1 MLLSR
6 YVKFYRSLVDSPKF
20 SVRFVARLLTDDHR
34 TVLGKTLSFLCREC
48 GLNRH
53 DLDKLTPGL
62 VKKHIGFG
70 SVPENAEW
78 VPGMARELMRIRDAG
93 YNLDGFSSV
102 EIDEMLDY
110 VCTK

>member
-1 MLLSR
+1 M
-6 YVKFYRSLVDSPKF
+6 
-20 SVRFVARLLTDDHR
+20 ARLFENDHR

-53 DLDKLTPGL
+53 QLDKLTPGL
-62 VKKHIGFG
+62 VKNHIGFD
-70 SVPENAEW
+70 SVLENAEW
-78 VPGMARELMRIRDAG
+78 VPGMARELMRMRDAG
-93 YNLDGFSSV
+93 YNLDGFSSG